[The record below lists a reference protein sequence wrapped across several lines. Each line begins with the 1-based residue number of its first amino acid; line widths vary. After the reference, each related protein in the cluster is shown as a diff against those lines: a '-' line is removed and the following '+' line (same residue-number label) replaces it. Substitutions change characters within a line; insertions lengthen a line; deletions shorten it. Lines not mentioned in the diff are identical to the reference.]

1 MEHIKIRC
9 KHCKKEY
16 IYCTYGNGPE
26 YGTEEGCSKEYC
38 AECQQAIDNALAN
51 IPVKF
56 KPIKVEITDE
66 KEKKKILS
74 QLYDIK
80 TKAEKNDVFHVIRLN
95 WGSSNYDNIDIYTYN
110 SKTYY
115 VEYNDDTPNDKHLL
129 IEMEYDITAE
139 KVTSKLWKTTH
150 ENSFQH
156 GRNIVNELKHL
167 KNKYEL

>member
-26 YGTEEGCSKEYC
+26 YGTEEGCSREYC

-51 IPVKF
+51 IPIKF

-66 KEKKKILS
+66 EKKKKILS

-80 TKAEKNDVFHVIRLN
+80 TKAEKNDVFHVIRLLN
-95 WGSSNYDNIDIYTYN
+95 SSNYDNIDIYTYN

-129 IEMEYDITAE
+129 IEMEYDIIAE
-139 KVTSKLWKTTH
+139 KVTSKSWKTTH

-156 GRNIVNELKHL
+156 ARSIINEFK
-167 KNKYEL
+167 KAFEK

>member
-38 AECQQAIDNALAN
+38 AECQQTIDNALAN

-74 QLYDIK
+74 QLDDIK
-80 TKAEKNDVFHVIRLN
+80 TKSEKNDVFHLIRLLN
-95 WGSSNYDNIDIYTYN
+95 SNYDNIDIYTYN

-139 KVTSKLWKTTH
+139 KVTSKVWKTIRGNT
-150 ENSFQH
+150 FQH
-156 GRNIVNELKHL
+156 GRSIKKEFEKVFKE
-167 KNKYEL
+167 